1 MKKNAIFVL
10 LLLSFKVANSQNS
23 NADKINK
30 FIIQAIEEI
39 KIINNYEPKVIFLQD
54 LADFSPFNDRQENMY
69 QELKV
74 KNVEFKNELLKCN
87 FIADQIK
94 ANQDFKFSSL
104 GLNNI
109 TVINYNTIKSIFT
122 EKDDY
127 NQAWKKLNATF
138 NLTQG
143 FISCSVPLFFDND
156 SKAIFSYGIH
166 CGPFCEKS
174 SIVLFEQINGTWKQS
189 KILEF

>member
-1 MKKNAIFVL
+1 MEGVEYIDPRFYREVLKREMLANPALVMEIKKNPTL
-10 LLLSFKVANSQNS
+10 
-23 NADKINK
+23 
-30 FIIQAIEEI
+30 
-39 KIINNYEPKVIFLQD
+39 
-54 LADFSPFNDRQENMY
+54 
-69 QELKV
+69 
-74 KNVEFKNELLKCN
+74 
-87 FIADQIK
+87 
-94 ANQDFKFSSL
+94 
-104 GLNNI
+104 
-109 TVINYNTIKSIFT
+109 
-122 EKDDY
+122 
-127 NQAWKKLNATF
+127 AWKKLNATF